1 MQRSFSFS
9 RGAILAAAAFLF
21 FFPQSAKSQA
31 QIPPA
36 PRITAAMDESRLTT
50 LHGNTHPMA
59 RPQFDRGAAP
69 PSLPLQRMLM
79 VLKRGSQQE
88 SALQLLLEQQQDASS
103 PNFHGWLSPQ
113 QFGRQFG
120 PSDQDIQTITS
131 WLQSHGFQVTGV
143 SAGRT
148 VIEFSGTAGEVQEA
162 FHTSI
167 HRYTVNGTDYW
178 ANASDPQIPTAL
190 SPVVAGVNTLYNFPR
205 RAMHELFHPPYSAAA
220 GAFRAVTPQYTFPNP
235 CSITAQ
241 PYCNFAV
248 APADFAKIYN
258 VPNLLLSPTPASQY
272 NGDGVT
278 IVVVG
283 ESDINTNDIAQFRSM
298 FGLPAPHVNVIVNG
312 PDPGTVPDA
321 ETEADLDI
329 EWSGAI
335 APNAVIDFVVA
346 QSTEVSLGVDLAA
359 QYAVDNNLAPIL
371 SESFGI
377 CEYFMGTAD
386 NTFYNQLW
394 QQAAAQGITVTVA
407 SGDGGSA
414 VCDQNAGTQG
424 PAQFGVSVSGFSST
438 PYNVAV
444 GGTDFDDVSDPL
456 TYWSLTNTTT
466 LASTLKYIPETT
478 WNDTCTNQEV
488 FSYFGTT
495 TALETCN
502 NSQANTDGLVIIE
515 GGTGGKSACTTS
527 DFNITSGTGSL
538 SSCAGGYPKPAW
550 QTALT
555 PQDSGRDLPDVSMF
569 ASDGFNGSFYVIC
582 EADIPP
588 ADSLGVCGTNSQ
600 LVGLGGTSASTPSFA
615 GIMALVNQATGSRQ
629 GNANYALY
637 KMAAQS
643 GNTCTSAAG
652 PASSCI
658 FYDIPT
664 GSTNAMPCASGSP
677 GCTSNGFVV
686 GVLSENGAPAY
697 NTAAGYDLATGLGSV
712 NAANLVTK
720 WKNSALTAS
729 STTLSLNSGA
739 AVNTTH
745 GQSVNVSIGVTGSG
759 GTPTGTVSLIANTGP
774 NDSEGVQGFALSN
787 GSVASTAN
795 DLPGGSYTV
804 FARYGGDGTFGSSSS
819 SPAIPVTVAPEA
831 SKIGIAYELFN
842 PTTEVITNPNAATAV
857 FGTPSLLRVNVT
869 SQGGDACASNAPGNA
884 GCPTGSVTLTDSYNG
899 APAAPLNGGTFALN
913 AQGYTEDQ
921 AIDLPGGTHIF
932 TATYAGDNSYAAAT
946 PATQSLTITT
956 APTTTTATSNY
967 VSAIFGQP
975 VALIGS
981 IFAQNIVSGIAPTG
995 TVTFYAGST
1004 ALGIATVSGL
1014 VNPTTFQVYAY
1025 GTTTSTLLPHG
1036 QDSITAQYSGDANYA
1051 ASTTTAAVPIT
1062 VLYATTTTLSSS
1074 NLNIPY
1080 GASVTFT
1087 AQVATNQSGG
1097 PAITG
1102 TVGFSE
1108 DSVALGAPVPL
1119 TNGQAQITTTSLPSG
1134 IHTVTAGYQG
1144 DSNYAVSVGSVTETV
1159 GPAPSFTISANPTTV
1174 NISSPGQSGT
1184 ATLTFTAQNGFSSN
1198 GPVTIT
1204 PVCLGLPSGAS
1215 CSSGATVTIATNGT
1229 ATATVTFK
1237 TTAPSWVLP
1246 NWSSRPDIFGKW
1258 TPLGIAALASLCWL
1272 WTVARGTA
1280 RKQRRWAAA
1289 FVLVVCAIAVT
1300 AAGCG
1305 GGGSSGG
1312 GGGNGGGGGG
1322 NGGNP
1327 GTPTGTTIPAI
1338 DVTINGVTAY
1348 VNVTL
1353 NVQ

>member
-1 MQRSFSFS
+1 MRLRFSLS
-9 RGAILAAAAFLF
+9 RGVILAAAALFLS
-21 FFPQSAKSQA
+21 FPQLVKSQA
-31 QIPPA
+31 QIPA
-36 PRITAAMDESRLTT
+36 ASSGSRITATIDENRLTT
-50 LHGNTHPMA
+50 LHGNTHPLA
-59 RPQFDRGAAP
+59 RPQFDQGAAP
-69 PSLPLQRMLM
+69 PSLPVRRMLM
-79 VLKRGSQQE
+79 VLTRSSQQE
-88 SALQLLLEQQQDASS
+88 GALETLLEQQQDASS
-103 PNFHGWLSPQ
+103 RNFHGWLSPQ
-113 QFGRQFG
+113 QFGQQFG
-120 PSDQDIQTITS
+120 PSDEDIQTITS
-131 WLQSHGFQVTGV
+131 WLQSHGFQVAGV

-190 SPVVAGVNTLYNFPR
+190 SPVVAGINTLYNFPR
-205 RAMHELFHPPYSAAA
+205 RPMHELFRPPYSAAA
-220 GAFRAVTPQYTFPNP
+220 KGAFRAVTPQYTFPNP
-235 CSITAQ
+235 CSTSAQ

-258 VPNLLLSPTPASQY
+258 VPNLLLSPAPATQY

-278 IVVVG
+278 IAIVG

-312 PDPGTVPDA
+312 NDPGDVEDA

-335 APNAVIDFVVA
+335 APNATIDFVNA

-377 CEYFMGTAD
+377 CEFFMGTTD
-386 NTFYNQLW
+386 NAFYNQLW

-414 VCDQNAGTQG
+414 TCDQNAGTQG

-444 GGTDFDDVSDPL
+444 GGTDFDDASDPL
-456 TYWSLTNTTT
+456 TYWSSTNTTT
-466 LASTLKYIPETT
+466 LASALKYIPEIT

-488 FSYFGTT
+488 FSFFGTT

-502 NSQANTDGLVIIE
+502 NSKANTDGLVIIE

-527 DFNITSGTGSL
+527 DFNISTGTGSL
-538 SSCAGGYPKPAW
+538 SSCSGGYPKPAW

-555 PQDSGRDLPDVSMF
+555 PQDNARDLPDVSLF

-588 ADSLGVCGTNSQ
+588 ADSFGVCGTSSQ

-643 GNTCTSAAG
+643 GNTCTSAAN

-658 FYDIPT
+658 FYDIPA

-677 GCTSNGFVV
+677 DCASDGFVV

-739 AVNTTH
+739 TINITH

-759 GTPTGTVSLIANTGP
+759 GTPTGGVSLIANTGS
-774 NDSEGVQGFALSN
+774 NGSEGVQGYVLTN
-787 GSVASTAN
+787 GSVSSTTN

-804 FARYGGDGTFGSSSS
+804 VAHYGGDGTFGSSSS

-831 SKIGIAYELFN
+831 SKIGIEYELYN
-842 PTTEVITNPNAATAV
+842 PTTGAITNQNATTAV
-857 FGTPSLLRVNVT
+857 FGTASLLRVNVT
-869 SQGGDACASNAPGNA
+869 SQAGDACASNAPGNA
-884 GCPTGSVTLTDSYNG
+884 GCATGSVTLTDSYNG

-921 AIDLPGGTHIF
+921 IIDPQGGTHLL

-946 PATQSLTITT
+946 PSTQSLTITP
-956 APTTTTATSNY
+956 APTTTTASSNS
-967 VSAIFGQP
+967 VSAVFGQP
-975 VALIGS
+975 VTLTAS
-981 IFAQNIVSGIAPTG
+981 ISSQNIVSSIAPTG
-995 TVTFYAGST
+995 TLTFFAGT
-1004 ALGIATVSGL
+1004 TLLGTATVSGS
-1014 VNPTTFQVYAY
+1014 VNLTTFQANAS

-1051 ASTTTAAVPIT
+1051 ASTSASVPIS
-1062 VLYATTTTLSSS
+1062 VLYGTTTTLNSS
-1074 NLNIPY
+1074 NLNVPY

-1087 AQVATNQSGG
+1087 AQVTTSQSGG
-1097 PAITG
+1097 PAMTG
-1102 TVGFSE
+1102 TVLFAQN
-1108 DSVALGAPVPL
+1108 SVPLGAPVTL
-1119 TNGQAQITTTSLPSG
+1119 SNGQAQLTTTSLTSG
-1134 IHTVTAGYQG
+1134 TDTVTAEYQG
-1144 DSNYAVSVGSVTETV
+1144 DSNYGISVGSVTETV
-1159 GPAPSFTISANPTTV
+1159 GPAPTFTISANPTTV
-1174 NISSPGQSGT
+1174 NVSSPGQSGT
-1184 ATLTFTAQNGFSSN
+1184 ATLTFTAQNGFTSN

-1204 PVCLGLPSGAS
+1204 PVCSGLPSEAS
-1215 CSSGATVTIATNGT
+1215 CSSGATVTIAVNGS
-1229 ATATVTFK
+1229 ATATVTFT
-1237 TTAPSWVLP
+1237 TTAPSSAAP
-1246 NWSSRPDIFGKW
+1246 NWRARPDIFGKW
-1258 TPLGIAALASLCWL
+1258 TPLGIATLACLCWL
-1272 WTVARGTA
+1272 WMFGLNGMQ
-1280 RKQRRWAAA
+1280 KQRRWAAV
-1289 FVLVVCAIAVT
+1289 FVLIAFAIALT
-1300 AAGCG
+1300 ASGCGG

-1312 GGGNGGGGGG
+1312 GGGK
-1322 NGGNP
+1322 GGNP
-1327 GTPTGTTIPAI
+1327 GTPTGTTIPSVA
-1338 DVTINGVTAY
+1338 VTINGVTAS